1 MKHNFTKRTGLKTLL
16 LLTAMVLVFASCK
29 KRKAFNAEDGQDLVD
44 VTDIRS
50 QTDLVLADANEAIS
64 NQFFLR
70 GKSSSLEGAAAGATN
85 CALVMD
91 SSLIY
96 SGKIIFNYTGSVCDN
111 LKREG
116 QVVVSISNYPTKKWK
131 DKGAVLQITFFNYV
145 VTNATDGRVMKI
157 NGSMNVTNIS
167 GGTWYELR
175 YLNQSNLVQTI
186 SAADLAITFDKTYLV
201 NCNLERRVTFN
212 LQGTIINA
220 FDEGTASQNNNNNV
234 DCWGADRNEKT
245 FTDLIDSPIY
255 WSSKCTAARAK
266 SGEVTLK
273 VDGKYFDLKGTYGTD
288 TDGNAITSNDCAY
301 GWKMSWTLRN
311 NTKHRVF
318 SY

>member
-1 MKHNFTKRTGLKTLL
+1 MKHYYTKGIGLKTLL
-16 LLTAMVLVFASCK
+16 LLTTFVFVFGACK
-29 KRKAFNAEDGQDLVD
+29 KRKAYNAEDGQDLVD
-44 VTDIRS
+44 VTDMRS

-70 GKSSSLEGAAAGATN
+70 GKSASSEGSAATATN
-85 CALVMD
+85 CAMVMD

-96 SGKIIFNYTGSVCDN
+96 TGKLIFNYIGSVCDN

-116 QVVVSISNYPTKKWK
+116 QVVVSIVNYPTKKWK
-131 DKGAVLQITFFNYV
+131 DKGAMLQITFVNYV
-145 VTNATDGRVMKI
+145 VTNAADGRVMKI

-186 SAADLAITFDKTYLV
+186 SAADLAITFDKAYLV
-201 NCNLERRVTFN
+201 TCNMERRVTFG
-212 LQGTIINA
+212 LQGTTINA
-220 FDEGTASQNNNNNV
+220 FDEGTAVQNNNNNV

-245 FTDLIDSPIY
+245 FTNLIDSPIY
-255 WSSKCTAARAK
+255 WSSKCSASRSK

-288 TDGNAITSNDCAY
+288 IDGNAVSVNDCAY
-301 GWKMSWTLRN
+301 GWKMSWSLRN

-318 SY
+318 AY